1 MCGRYY
7 EQPRSF
13 NYGTYYLDNREFTIL
28 IQKIFYKIQNIP
40 TGKVAFQ
47 IDDINDVLIV
57 IKCMIKNCLKRANKP
72 KLTSLTTA
80 KTKFSHRRQNPFFV
94 SEKRVKQTLQISRKT
109 DDTSITRGEGISI
122 KFWTLPSGFGR
133 FCLILNAFVRFG
145 MFISDAFV

>member
-57 IKCMIKNCLKRANKP
+57 IKCVIKNCLKRANKP

-80 KTKFSHRRQNPFFV
+80 KTKFSHRRQNFFLSLR
-94 SEKRVKQTLQISRKT
+94 SELNKLYKFPEKQTKHPSQEEKASPSNFGLFRLDL
-109 DDTSITRGEGISI
+109 DDSVS
-122 KFWTLPSGFGR
+122 F
-133 FCLILNAFVRFG
+133 
-145 MFISDAFV
+145 

>member
-80 KTKFSHRRQNPFFV
+80 KTKFSHRRQNFFLSLR
-94 SEKRVKQTLQISRKT
+94 SELNKLYKFPEKQTKHPSQEEKASPSNFGLFRLDL
-109 DDTSITRGEGISI
+109 DDSVS
-122 KFWTLPSGFGR
+122 F
-133 FCLILNAFVRFG
+133 
-145 MFISDAFV
+145 

>member
-57 IKCMIKNCLKRANKP
+57 IKGMIKNCLKRANKP

-80 KTKFSHRRQNPFFV
+80 KTKFSHRRQNFFLSLR
-94 SEKRVKQTLQISRKT
+94 SELNKLYKFPEKQTIHPSQEEKASPSNFGLFRLDL
-109 DDTSITRGEGISI
+109 DDSVS
-122 KFWTLPSGFGR
+122 F
-133 FCLILNAFVRFG
+133 
-145 MFISDAFV
+145 

>member
-13 NYGTYYLDNREFTIL
+13 NYGTYYSDNREFTIL

-57 IKCMIKNCLKRANKP
+57 IKCVIKNCLKRANKP

-80 KTKFSHRRQNPFFV
+80 KTKFSHRRQNFFLSLR
-94 SEKRVKQTLQISRKT
+94 SELNKLYKFPEKQTKHPSQEEKASPSNFGLFRLDL
-109 DDTSITRGEGISI
+109 DDSVS
-122 KFWTLPSGFGR
+122 F
-133 FCLILNAFVRFG
+133 
-145 MFISDAFV
+145 

>member
-1 MCGRYY
+1 
-7 EQPRSF
+7 
-13 NYGTYYLDNREFTIL
+13 
-28 IQKIFYKIQNIP
+28 
-40 TGKVAFQ
+40 
-47 IDDINDVLIV
+47 
-57 IKCMIKNCLKRANKP
+57 MIKNCLKRANKP

>member
-57 IKCMIKNCLKRANKP
+57 IKCIIKNCLKRANKP

-80 KTKFSHRRQNPFFV
+80 KTKFSHRRQNFFLSLR
-94 SEKRVKQTLQISRKT
+94 SELNKLYKFPEKQTKHPSQEEKASPSNFGLFRLDL
-109 DDTSITRGEGISI
+109 DDSVS
-122 KFWTLPSGFGR
+122 F
-133 FCLILNAFVRFG
+133 
-145 MFISDAFV
+145 

>member
-13 NYGTYYLDNREFTIL
+13 NYGTYYLDNREFTVIL

-80 KTKFSHRRQNPFFV
+80 KTKFSHRRQNFFLSLR
-94 SEKRVKQTLQISRKT
+94 SELNKLYKFPEKQTIHPSQEEKASPSNFGLFRLDL
-109 DDTSITRGEGISI
+109 DDSVS
-122 KFWTLPSGFGR
+122 F
-133 FCLILNAFVRFG
+133 
-145 MFISDAFV
+145 

>member
-80 KTKFSHRRQNPFFV
+80 KTKFSHRRQNFFLSLR
-94 SEKRVKQTLQISRKT
+94 SELNKLYKFPEKQTIHPSQEEKASPSNFGLFRLDL
-109 DDTSITRGEGISI
+109 DDSVS
-122 KFWTLPSGFGR
+122 F
-133 FCLILNAFVRFG
+133 
-145 MFISDAFV
+145 

>member
-1 MCGRYY
+1 MCGGYY

-13 NYGTYYLDNREFTIL
+13 NYGTYYSDNREFTIL

-57 IKCMIKNCLKRANKP
+57 IKCVIKNCLKRANKP

-80 KTKFSHRRQNPFFV
+80 KTKFSHRRQNFFLSLR
-94 SEKRVKQTLQISRKT
+94 SELNELYKFP
-109 DDTSITRGEGISI
+109 DETSITRGEGISI

>member
-13 NYGTYYLDNREFTIL
+13 NYGTYYLDNREFTVIL

-57 IKCMIKNCLKRANKP
+57 IKCVIKNCLKRANKP

-80 KTKFSHRRQNPFFV
+80 KTKFSHRRQNFFLSLR
-94 SEKRVKQTLQISRKT
+94 SELNKLYKFPEKQTKHPSQEEKASPSNFGLFRLDL
-109 DDTSITRGEGISI
+109 DDSVS
-122 KFWTLPSGFGR
+122 F
-133 FCLILNAFVRFG
+133 
-145 MFISDAFV
+145 

>member
-13 NYGTYYLDNREFTIL
+13 NYGTYYLDNREFTIW

-80 KTKFSHRRQNPFFV
+80 KTKFSHRRQNFFLSLR
-94 SEKRVKQTLQISRKT
+94 SELNKLYKFPEKQTIHPSQEEKASPSNFGLFRLDL
-109 DDTSITRGEGISI
+109 DDSVS
-122 KFWTLPSGFGR
+122 F
-133 FCLILNAFVRFG
+133 
-145 MFISDAFV
+145 

>member
-57 IKCMIKNCLKRANKP
+57 IKCIIKNCLKRANKP

-80 KTKFSHRRQNPFFV
+80 KTKFSHRRQNFFLSLR
-94 SEKRVKQTLQISRKT
+94 SELNKLYKFPEKQTIHPSQEEKASPSNFGLFRLDL
-109 DDTSITRGEGISI
+109 DDSVS
-122 KFWTLPSGFGR
+122 F
-133 FCLILNAFVRFG
+133 
-145 MFISDAFV
+145 